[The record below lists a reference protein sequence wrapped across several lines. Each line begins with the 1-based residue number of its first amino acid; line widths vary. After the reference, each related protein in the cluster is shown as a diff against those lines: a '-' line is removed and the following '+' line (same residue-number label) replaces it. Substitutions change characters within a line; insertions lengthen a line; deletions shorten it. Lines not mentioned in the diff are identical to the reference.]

1 MDTAFVIGNGESRN
15 IFPIE
20 TLKGKG
26 TVYGC
31 NAIYRD
37 YPDLCDHIVA
47 VNQNMY
53 EELKEWQEN
62 KEIYHNHL
70 IAGFKERSL
79 MLDKR
84 WQGKNPQDKMEFRS
98 PRQKMLDLANTQ
110 IVRNKDENPGV
121 QIHGIDDISP
131 WDYICDGDHEDDMPE
146 GLKIYRIWRGFDK
159 KKNNAVRTNDFSKS
173 RGSGCSAIV
182 LAAESGVKNVVIM
195 AFDIL
200 GARQWEYKADGDT
213 GMSREQN
220 NIYKDTMNYPSRVSM
235 KAYLKYEWMY
245 QLRQT
250 FRRFPSTNFYFI
262 NRKEYLYE
270 NTYLRWY
277 FDQPNIKC
285 GIYADLQRWVTGH
298 RDDIRWLKL

>member
-26 TVYGC
+26 VVYGC

-37 YPDLCDHIVA
+37 HPDLCDNIVA
-47 VNQNMY
+47 VNAEMY
-53 EELKEWQEN
+53 YELKQWHDTTDGRI
-62 KEIYHNHL
+62 KIY
-70 IAGFKERSL
+70 
-79 MLDKR
+79 
-84 WQGKNPQDKMEFRS
+84 
-98 PRQKMLDLANTQ
+98 
-110 IVRNKDENPGV
+110 
-121 QIHGIDDISP
+121 GIDDISR
-131 WDYICDGDHEDDMPE
+131 WDYICDVDHEDYRPE

-159 KKNNAVRTNDFSKS
+159 KKNNAVRTKDFSKS

-182 LAAESGVKNVVIM
+182 LAAESGVENVVIM

-200 GARQWEYKADGDT
+200 GARQWDYKADAGT

-220 NIYKDTMNYPSRVSM
+220 NIYKDTKNYPSRVSM
-235 KAYLKYEWMY
+235 KAYLKYEWMF

-250 FRRFPSTNFYFI
+250 FRKFPETNFYFI
-262 NRKEYLYE
+262 NRKEYLHE

-277 FDQPNIKC
+277 FDQPNIKS
-285 GIYADLQRWVTGH
+285 GTYADLQRWITGG
-298 RDDIRWLKL
+298 RDDIRWTKL